1 MTPITIS
8 IFLLSYACLASSFRS
23 ACVSSVF
30 SRHQAKCSF
39 PRSSVQ
45 SRNALLSSVPKTNS
59 GDLQVSETCVIL
71 PVIHMCHSTCY
82 HACLVLSSSRP
93 SPLIETVA
101 ATTFLLI
108 IIFPSLV
115 LPLGNVRLIS
125 ACPGGSANVLVGAN
139 ERCCAYLRAFIMG

>member
-1 MTPITIS
+1 MI
-8 IFLLSYACLASSFRS
+8 LALYRT
-23 ACVSSVF
+23 V
-30 SRHQAKCSF
+30 
-39 PRSSVQ
+39 
-45 SRNALLSSVPKTNS
+45 ALLSNALRLSIYMASTAVVCS

-93 SPLIETVA
+93 SPLNETVA
-101 ATTFLLI
+101 ATTFLRAPCWVCI

-125 ACPGGSANVLVGAN
+125 ACPGGSANVPASAIGCAMLVFSTFAVSFCGLLRHVGAN
-139 ERCCAYLRAFIMG
+139 ERCSF